1 MTNMANMTNMTN
13 MTNTLVIIASCLMM
27 DSDFRHDFR
36 STDCAKNRRI
46 CIHSYAKDKGW
57 AAEAEKIINR
67 ESIRLLI
74 EAEMGLD
81 HPLSKSAAAY
91 TLPQMMEAKKAYREA
106 TSTSTT
112 STTSTTS
119 STTSPSTAPVNSK
132 DTTMS
137 PITRTPAIEVT
148 VQINVNGQNA
158 ANFSAAQLYGLIGQ
172 QEAEIA
178 ALQKLANKPQSL
190 LKEVAARQAG
200 IDALV
205 AFLDQRD
212 TLRSPQPSAQ
222 APAQAPAQA
231 TDQLARS

>member
-1 MTNMANMTNMTN
+1 MANMTNMTVSA
-13 MTNTLVIIASCLMM
+13 NTLVIIASCLMM
-27 DSDFRHDFR
+27 DSDFRHDFL
-36 STDCAKNRRI
+36 STDCATNRRI

-57 AAEAEKIINR
+57 AAEAEKIIAR

-91 TLPQMMEAKKAYREA
+91 TLPQMMEAKKAYREG
-106 TSTSTT
+106 T
-112 STTSTTS
+112 
-119 STTSPSTAPVNSK
+119 TTSPSTAPSK
-132 DTTMS
+132 DTTMN
-137 PITRTPAIEVT
+137 PITRTSAIEVT

-158 ANFSAAQLYGLIGQ
+158 ANFSDAQLYGLIGQ

-212 TLRSPQPSAQ
+212 TLRSPQPQPS
-222 APAQAPAQA
+222 APAQA

>member
-1 MTNMANMTNMTN
+1 MIVSA
-13 MTNTLVIIASCLMM
+13 NTLVIIASCLMM
-27 DSDFRHDFR
+27 DSDFRHDFL
-36 STDCAKNRRI
+36 STDSAKNRRI
-46 CIHSYAKDKGW
+46 RIHNYAKDKGW
-57 AAEAEKIINR
+57 AAETGTHIDC

-81 HPLSKSAAAY
+81 HLLSESAAAY
-91 TLPQMMEAKKAYREA
+91 TLPQMMDAQKAYREA
-106 TSTSTT
+106 A
-112 STTSTTS
+112 S
-119 STTSPSTAPVNSK
+119 STTTAPVNSK
-132 DTTMS
+132 DSTMN

-158 ANFSAAQLYGLIGQ
+158 ANFTDAQLFGMIQ
-172 QEAEIA
+172 TQEAEIA

-212 TLRSPQPSAQ
+212 ALRSPQPQPTSS
-222 APAQAPAQA
+222 PSPSPAQA